1 MPLIVQ
7 KLRRTV
13 IVSDLNIY
21 NKYRYCSPDDGAS
34 SSSACLPSLVVHCSP
49 RMAGWD
55 HRRRLRRRQRKER
68 RQSKRATKKGPRLLL
83 SGYIGTSFAYPLG
96 HRFGVVLWMR
106 RRRRRRRGYISA
118 YDKLQFNLGFT
129 SSSSRP
135 NSNRFGETKNN

>member
-21 NKYRYCSPDDGAS
+21 NKYRYCSPDGGAS

-55 HRRRLRRRQRKER
+55 HRRRRRQRKER

-96 HRFGVVLWMR
+96 HRIGVVLRMR
-106 RRRRRRRGYISA
+106 RRRRRGFISA

-135 NSNRFGETKNN
+135 TPNRFGETKNN